1 MCTKHH
7 FINIEY
13 DDSDLNYFLDFDLET
28 FGLDDFESYME
39 INSGIQ
45 YEFTHHYNLED
56 FKNGRVKFLNFALT
70 KNSIYRTDEYKNN
83 FEKKARENIQKEIEI
98 YSK

>member
-1 MCTKHH
+1 MCTKYH
-7 FINIEY
+7 FSDNEY

-28 FGLDDFESYME
+28 FGLDNFDDYML

-45 YEFTHHYNLED
+45 YEYTHHLKFEN
-56 FKNGRVKFLNFALT
+56 FKTGRNKFLSFVLT
-70 KNSIYRTDEYKNN
+70 KKSIYRTDEYKFNQ
-83 FEKKARENIQKEIEI
+83 EKKAKENIHKEIEL